1 MTRHTRQFF
10 TYCPGMTDA
19 QADKESLRFLV
30 NPAYH
35 SLLQKSTKNE
45 ATEDKRRRYRHKI
58 NELHRSLMHGA
69 CPEASLKA
77 AHDVFVGAAIRYIR
91 FEEKRLLV
99 EEELEGLQVCETAQG
114 DDTQPVID
122 IASLSAKA
130 FGKEKKAQ
138 TIDAFV
144 TRTINAPP
152 THVPR
157 RRRKKKSKV
166 KVEAPGHDDDAGRKK
181 KEEKTTEH

>member
-1 MTRHTRQFF
+1 MTRHTQQFF
-10 TYCPGMTDA
+10 TYCSGMTDA

-35 SLLQKSTKNE
+35 SRLQRSTKKE
-45 ATEDKRRRYRHKI
+45 ATEDKRRRHRHKI

-99 EEELEGLQVCETAQG
+99 EEELEGLQERETV
-114 DDTQPVID
+114 QPVNNEPKLD
-122 IASLSAKA
+122 LASITAKA
-130 FGKEKKAQ
+130 FGKEKKVQ
-138 TIDAFV
+138 TIDRFV
-144 TRTINAPP
+144 TKTVHAPP
-152 THVPR
+152 AHVPR
-157 RRRKKKSKV
+157 RRMKKKSKV
-166 KVEAPGHDDDAGRKK
+166 KVEPPGHDDDAGRKK
-181 KEEKTTEH
+181 KKEKTTEH